1 MEGRLSFIPIPEP
14 HPHPLPPIAL
24 PKVRKGGG
32 GATLNGQPI
41 SVSSTSSLGSALIAT
56 GERCRDDCLP
66 FAQLRRNFPLYPSGK
81 CRGGKS
87 PWVTAYVYSRVTAL

>member
-14 HPHPLPPIAL
+14 HPHPLPPLAL

-56 GERCRDDCLP
+56 GERGGDDSLP
-66 FAQLRRNFPLYPSGK
+66 FAPELSSLIVLPACAGEEKAPGSRLMF
-81 CRGGKS
+81 
-87 PWVTAYVYSRVTAL
+87 TAGSLP